1 MILAIDTS
9 TALTSVSITEASRV
23 VIELEHLDARKHAEI
38 LAPMLS
44 EALAHVERSAI
55 DAIAV
60 GVGPGPYTGL
70 RVGIA
75 TATAVGAAW
84 GLHVYG
90 LCSLDAIAEARCASS
105 AAGEFGVASDARRKE
120 IYWAWYDESGSRRD
134 GPRVGPRESIDPDLL
149 SGSWVG
155 DIGTTQPSEDP
166 LVRPHASWV
175 GRRVDRLLR
184 AGAQVAATAEAALSA
199 HGDDGGATSDA
210 LHGIDLLPARPLYI
224 RRPDAAPAKT
234 P

>member
-9 TALTSVSITEASRV
+9 TALTSVSITDASRV

-44 EALAHVERSAI
+44 EALTHVERSSI

-90 LCSLDAIAEARCASS
+90 LCSLDAIAEARSATN

-120 IYWAWYDESGSRRD
+120 IYWAWYDASGSRRD
-134 GPRVGPRESIDPDLL
+134 GPRVGPRDSIDPDLL
-149 SGSWVG
+149 SGPWVG
-155 DIGTTQPSEDP
+155 DVGTTQPSEDA
-166 LVRPHASWV
+166 LFRPHASWV

-184 AGAQVAATAEAALSA
+184 RGAQVATAEVALSA

-224 RRPDAAPAKT
+224 RRPDAAPASST
-234 P
+234 

>member
-9 TALTSVSITEASRV
+9 TALTSVSVTDADRV
-23 VIELEHLDARKHAEI
+23 VIELEHLDARKHAEV

-44 EALAHVERSAI
+44 EALARVERSSI

-90 LCSLDAIAEARCASS
+90 LCSLDAIAEARRASN
-105 AAGEFGVASDARRKE
+105 ATGEFGVASDARRKE

-134 GPRVGPRESIDPDLL
+134 GPRVGPREGIDHVLL
-149 SGSWVG
+149 SGAWIG
-155 DIGTTQPSEDP
+155 DIGTTPPTGE
-166 LVRPHASWV
+166 LLARPHASWV

-184 AGAQVAATAEAALSA
+184 AGARVAPTEAALSA

-224 RRPDAAPAKT
+224 RRPDAAPART